1 MTESRRREEL
11 PVEQARTK
19 ATELAVE
26 LLRGSVTEEV
36 IVRALNA
43 PRQERRTGIRVESLD
58 SYAEDVAERLGLVV
72 KKLAL
77 EIERHIR

>member
-1 MTESRRREEL
+1 
-11 PVEQARTK
+11 VEQVRTK

-43 PRQERRTGIRVESLD
+43 PRQQRRTGIRVESLD

>member
-1 MTESRRREEL
+1 M
-11 PVEQARTK
+11 EQARTK

-26 LLRGSVTEEV
+26 LLRGSVTDEV

-43 PRQERRTGIRVESLD
+43 PRQERRTGVRVESLD
-58 SYAEDVAERLGLVV
+58 SYAQDIAERLGLVV

>member
-1 MTESRRREEL
+1 M
-11 PVEQARTK
+11 EQARTK

-36 IVRALNA
+36 FVRALNA
-43 PRQERRTGIRVESLD
+43 PRQGERRTGIRVESLD
-58 SYAEDVAERLGLVV
+58 GYTDAVAERLGLVV

-77 EIERHIR
+77 EIEKHIR